1 MSPIIERIK
10 NEIAYQ
16 GIQQKELADMI
27 GVTDVTMC
35 RWMTGRRS
43 PSLKYV
49 EKMLSVLG
57 MRIAIYKEYKIFR

>member
-10 NEIAYQ
+10 NEITYQ

-35 RWMTGRRS
+35 RWMTGLRS

-57 MRIAIYKEYKIFR
+57 MHIAIYKEYKIFR